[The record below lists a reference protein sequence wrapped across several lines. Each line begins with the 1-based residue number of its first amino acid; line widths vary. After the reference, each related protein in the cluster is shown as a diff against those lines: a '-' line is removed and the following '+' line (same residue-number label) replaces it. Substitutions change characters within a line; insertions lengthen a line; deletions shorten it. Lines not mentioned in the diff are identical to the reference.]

1 MGLEWN
7 AARTHRLWPVS
18 KKEIKIPFDFY
29 ESETPKGPI
38 TELVGEYWLAL
49 GIEISLKS
57 ITRALLSQKRQAN
70 ELPIGLWHGDAS
82 TDVLFGHWPKW
93 YAPDNVDAMVW
104 AIDWAR
110 WYFSGGEV
118 GSEPPE
124 VIKQQYRWLD
134 EYNATDS
141 DEAAANML
149 KSQMD
154 HIWIIGTVGEA
165 PHPLVV
171 RDTLKNVSEV
181 GFWVWDS
188 LWTWPVFPEQWYF
201 EQA

>member
-1 MGLEWN
+1 
-7 AARTHRLWPVS
+7 
-18 KKEIKIPFDFY
+18 
-29 ESETPKGPI
+29 
-38 TELVGEYWLAL
+38 VGEYWLAL

-82 TDVLFGHWPKW
+82 TDVLFEHWPKW